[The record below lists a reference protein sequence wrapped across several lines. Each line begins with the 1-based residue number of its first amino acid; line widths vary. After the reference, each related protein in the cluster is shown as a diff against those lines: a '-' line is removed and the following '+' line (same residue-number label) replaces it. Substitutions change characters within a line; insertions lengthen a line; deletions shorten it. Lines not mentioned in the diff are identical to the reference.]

1 MYRFFTIITSTLSC
15 CYPVDLIKI
24 CCHFPLLKTGDVHYA
39 ELTLQMP
46 KEETKSLLN
55 HTKKPPPPPAYSYF
69 DDPTIYAQI
78 DHCNFSKSS
87 TANLLGSSG
96 QSLNNGSLKTVVSG
110 VGGSLMMTE
119 QNSQFNQLI
128 SPLTHT
134 PSSTL
139 SNQTMLISG
148 NSIGSSGCIS
158 NSGTLSHASS
168 ATPTATFTSISAG
181 TTSQYPSSNYQT
193 LPLPTANKQFL
204 RDVVTVKT
212 PLSFSEQE
220 SCV

>member
-1 MYRFFTIITSTLSC
+1 LQIKQAPKTFFFFI
-15 CYPVDLIKI
+15 
-24 CCHFPLLKTGDVHYA
+24 HFGSLQASDVHYA

-55 HTKKPPPPPAYSYF
+55 HSKKPPPPPAYSAYF

-96 QSLNNGSLKTVVSG
+96 QSLNNGSLKTVGS

-119 QNSQFNQLI
+119 PNTQFNQVL

-148 NSIGSSGCIS
+148 NSIGSSG
-158 NSGTLSHASS
+158 TLSLSS
-168 ATPTATFTSISAG
+168 STTPTATFTSISAG
-181 TTSQYPSSNYQT
+181 TTSQYPSSNYHTQT
-193 LPLPTANKQFL
+193 LPLPSANKQFL
-204 RDVVTVKT
+204 REIVTAKT
-212 PLSFSEQE
+212 PCLSFSEQE

>member
-1 MYRFFTIITSTLSC
+1 
-15 CYPVDLIKI
+15 
-24 CCHFPLLKTGDVHYA
+24 
-39 ELTLQMP
+39 MP

-55 HTKKPPPPPAYSYF
+55 HTKKPPPPPAYCNYF

-96 QSLNNGSLKTVVSG
+96 QSLNNGSLKTVGSG
-110 VGGSLMMTE
+110 GASLMMTE
-119 QNSQFNQLI
+119 QSSQFNQVL

-158 NSGTLSHASS
+158 NSGTLSLTSS
-168 ATPTATFTSISAG
+168 TTPTATFTSISAG
-181 TTSQYPSSNYQT
+181 ATSQYPSSNYHTQT
-193 LPLPTANKQFL
+193 LPLPSASKQFL
-204 RDVVTVKT
+204 RDIVTAKT

>member
-1 MYRFFTIITSTLSC
+1 MTTL
-15 CYPVDLIKI
+15 I
-24 CCHFPLLKTGDVHYA
+24 CLFQLQTGDVHYA

-55 HTKKPPPPPAYSYF
+55 HTKKPPPPPAYSAYF

-96 QSLNNGSLKTVVSG
+96 QSLNNGSLKTVGSG

-119 QNSQFNQLI
+119 NSQFNQLI

-134 PSSTL
+134 PSSTI

-158 NSGTLSHASS
+158 NSGTLSLTSS
-168 ATPTATFTSISAG
+168 TTPTATFTSISAG
-181 TTSQYPSSNYQT
+181 AMSQYPSSNYQT
-193 LPLPTANKQFL
+193 LPLPAANKQFL

>member
-1 MYRFFTIITSTLSC
+1 
-15 CYPVDLIKI
+15 
-24 CCHFPLLKTGDVHYA
+24 
-39 ELTLQMP
+39 MP

-55 HTKKPPPPPAYSYF
+55 NTKKPPAPPAYSYF

-96 QSLNNGSLKTVVSG
+96 QSLNNGSLKTVGSS
-110 VGGSLMMTE
+110 VGGSLMITE

-139 SNQTMLISG
+139 SNQTMLISA

-158 NSGTLSHASS
+158 NSGTLSLTSS

-193 LPLPTANKQFL
+193 LPLPAANKQFL

>member
-1 MYRFFTIITSTLSC
+1 
-15 CYPVDLIKI
+15 
-24 CCHFPLLKTGDVHYA
+24 
-39 ELTLQMP
+39 MP

-55 HTKKPPPPPAYSYF
+55 HTKKPPPPPAYSAYF

-96 QSLNNGSLKTVVSG
+96 QSLNNGSVKTVGSL
-110 VGGSLMMTE
+110 GGSLMMTE
-119 QNSQFNQLI
+119 QNSQFNQAL

-158 NSGTLSHASS
+158 NSGTLSLTSS
-168 ATPTATFTSISAG
+168 TTPTATFTSISAG
-181 TTSQYPSSNYQT
+181 TMSQYPSSNYHTQT
-193 LPLPTANKQFL
+193 LPLPSSANKQFL
-204 RDVVTVKT
+204 RDIVTVKT

>member
-1 MYRFFTIITSTLSC
+1 
-15 CYPVDLIKI
+15 
-24 CCHFPLLKTGDVHYA
+24 
-39 ELTLQMP
+39 MP
-46 KEETKSLLN
+46 KEETKTLLN
-55 HTKKPPPPPAYSYF
+55 HTKKPPPPPAYSMGAYF

-96 QSLNNGSLKTVVSG
+96 QSLNNGSLKTVG
-110 VGGSLMMTE
+110 FAMMSE
-119 QNSQFNQLI
+119 PSSQFNQLM

-134 PSSTL
+134 PTSTL

-158 NSGTLSHASS
+158 SAGTLSLTSS
-168 ATPTATFTSISAG
+168 TTPTATFTSLSAG
-181 TTSQYPSSNYQT
+181 TASQYPSSNYHTQT
-193 LPLPTANKQFL
+193 LPLPSANKQFL
-204 RDVVTVKT
+204 RDIVTAKT

>member
-1 MYRFFTIITSTLSC
+1 
-15 CYPVDLIKI
+15 
-24 CCHFPLLKTGDVHYA
+24 
-39 ELTLQMP
+39 MP

-55 HTKKPPPPPAYSYF
+55 HTKKPPPPPPAYSAYF

-96 QSLNNGSLKTVVSG
+96 QSLNNGSLKTVGSL
-110 VGGSLMMTE
+110 GGSLMVTE
-119 QNSQFNQLI
+119 QNTQFNQAL
-128 SPLTHT
+128 SPLTQT
-134 PSSTL
+134 PSSTI

-158 NSGTLSHASS
+158 NSGTLSLTSS
-168 ATPTATFTSISAG
+168 TTPTATFTSISAG
-181 TTSQYPSSNYQT
+181 TASQYPSSNYHTQT
-193 LPLPTANKQFL
+193 LPLPSANKQFL
-204 RDVVTVKT
+204 RDIVTVKT

>member
-1 MYRFFTIITSTLSC
+1 
-15 CYPVDLIKI
+15 
-24 CCHFPLLKTGDVHYA
+24 
-39 ELTLQMP
+39 MP

-55 HTKKPPPPPAYSYF
+55 HTKKPPPPPPAYSYF

-96 QSLNNGSLKTVVSG
+96 QSLNNGSLKTV
-110 VGGSLMMTE
+110 GGSLMMTE

-134 PSSTL
+134 PSSTI
-139 SNQTMLISG
+139 SNQTILISG

-158 NSGTLSHASS
+158 NSGTLSLTSS
-168 ATPTATFTSISAG
+168 TTPTATFTSISA
-181 TTSQYPSSNYQT
+181 SQYPSSNYQT

>member
-1 MYRFFTIITSTLSC
+1 
-15 CYPVDLIKI
+15 
-24 CCHFPLLKTGDVHYA
+24 
-39 ELTLQMP
+39 MP

-96 QSLNNGSLKTVVSG
+96 QSLNNGSLKTVGSG

-158 NSGTLSHASS
+158 NSGTS

-193 LPLPTANKQFL
+193 LPLPAANKQFL

>member
-1 MYRFFTIITSTLSC
+1 
-15 CYPVDLIKI
+15 
-24 CCHFPLLKTGDVHYA
+24 
-39 ELTLQMP
+39 MP
-46 KEETKSLLN
+46 KEETKTLLN
-55 HTKKPPPPPAYSYF
+55 HTKKPPPPPAYSMGAYF

-96 QSLNNGSLKTVVSG
+96 QSLNNGSLKTVQFG
-110 VGGSLMMTE
+110 MMSESST
-119 QNSQFNQLI
+119 QFNQLM

-148 NSIGSSGCIS
+148 NSIGSSG
-158 NSGTLSHASS
+158 TLSLTSS
-168 ATPTATFTSISAG
+168 TTPTATFTSISAG
-181 TTSQYPSSNYQT
+181 TASQYPSSNYHTQT
-193 LPLPTANKQFL
+193 LPLPAANKQFL
-204 RDVVTVKT
+204 RDIVTTKT

>member
-1 MYRFFTIITSTLSC
+1 MYKNFSSQQIVNGDNFSYLQ
-15 CYPVDLIKI
+15 
-24 CCHFPLLKTGDVHYA
+24 TGDVHYA

-46 KEETKSLLN
+46 KEEKKSLLN
-55 HTKKPPPPPAYSYF
+55 HTKKPPPPPAYSMGAYF

-87 TANLLGSSG
+87 TAHLLGSSG
-96 QSLNNGSLKTVVSG
+96 QSLNNGSLKTLGSS
-110 VGGSLMMTE
+110 VGGSLIMTE
-119 QNSQFNQLI
+119 QNTQYNQLL

-158 NSGTLSHASS
+158 NSGTLSLTSS
-168 ATPTATFTSISAG
+168 TTPTATFTSISAG
-181 TTSQYPSSNYQT
+181 TTSQYPSSNYHTQT
-193 LPLPTANKQFL
+193 LPLPSANKQFL
-204 RDVVTVKT
+204 RDIVTVKT

>member
-1 MYRFFTIITSTLSC
+1 MDNKSNYITQAEAMRDNVISFQLQA
-15 CYPVDLIKI
+15 
-24 CCHFPLLKTGDVHYA
+24 GDVHYA

-55 HTKKPPPPPAYSYF
+55 HAKKPPNPPAYSAYF
-69 DDPTIYAQI
+69 DDSTIYAQI

-96 QSLNNGSLKTVVSG
+96 QSLNNGSLKTVGS
-110 VGGSLMMTE
+110 VGGGGLMMTE
-119 QNSQFNQLI
+119 QNSQFTQVM

-158 NSGTLSHASS
+158 NSGTMSLTSS
-168 ATPTATFTSISAG
+168 TTPTATFTSISTG
-181 TTSQYPSSNYQT
+181 TTSQYPSSNYHTQT
-193 LPLPTANKQFL
+193 LPLPSANKQFL
-204 RDVVTVKT
+204 RDIVTVKT

>member
-1 MYRFFTIITSTLSC
+1 
-15 CYPVDLIKI
+15 
-24 CCHFPLLKTGDVHYA
+24 
-39 ELTLQMP
+39 MP

-55 HTKKPPPPPAYSYF
+55 HTKKPPPPPPAYSMGAYF

-96 QSLNNGSLKTVVSG
+96 QSLNNGSIKTVGSSI
-110 VGGSLMMTE
+110 GGGLMMTE
-119 QNSQFNQLI
+119 NSQFNQLI

-158 NSGTLSHASS
+158 NSGTMSLTSS
-168 ATPTATFTSISAG
+168 TTPTATFTSLAG
-181 TTSQYPSSNYQT
+181 TTSQYPSSNYHTQT
-193 LPLPTANKQFL
+193 LPLPSANKQFL
-204 RDVVTVKT
+204 RDIVTVKT

>member
-1 MYRFFTIITSTLSC
+1 
-15 CYPVDLIKI
+15 
-24 CCHFPLLKTGDVHYA
+24 
-39 ELTLQMP
+39 MP
-46 KEETKSLLN
+46 KEESKSLLN
-55 HTKKPPPPPAYSYF
+55 HTKKPPPPPAYTYF

-96 QSLNNGSLKTVVSG
+96 QSLNNGSLKTAGSG

-119 QNSQFNQLI
+119 HNSQFNQLL

-158 NSGTLSHASS
+158 NSGTLSLTSS
-168 ATPTATFTSISAG
+168 TTPTATFTSISTGAA
-181 TTSQYPSSNYQT
+181 SQYPSSNYHTQT

-204 RDVVTVKT
+204 RDIVTTKT

>member
-1 MYRFFTIITSTLSC
+1 MTPSRTFFINFASLH
-15 CYPVDLIKI
+15 VHLQA
-24 CCHFPLLKTGDVHYA
+24 GDVHYA

-55 HTKKPPPPPAYSYF
+55 HTKKPPAPPAYSAFF

-96 QSLNNGSLKTVVSG
+96 HSLNNGSLKTV
-110 VGGSLMMTE
+110 GGSGLGAAGGLMMTE
-119 QNSQFNQLI
+119 QNAQQFNQV
-128 SPLTHT
+128 HT

-158 NSGTLSHASS
+158 STGTLPLSS
-168 ATPTATFTSISAG
+168 SNTPTATFTSISAG
-181 TTSQYPSSNYQT
+181 ATSQFPSSNYHTQT
-193 LPLPTANKQFL
+193 LPLASANKQFL
-204 RDVVTVKT
+204 RDIVTVKT

>member
-1 MYRFFTIITSTLSC
+1 
-15 CYPVDLIKI
+15 
-24 CCHFPLLKTGDVHYA
+24 
-39 ELTLQMP
+39 MP

-55 HTKKPPPPPAYSYF
+55 HTKKPPNPPAYAAYF

-96 QSLNNGSLKTVVSG
+96 QSLNNGSLKTVAS
-110 VGGSLMMTE
+110 VGGGGLMMTE
-119 QNSQFNQLI
+119 HNSQFNQVM

-158 NSGTLSHASS
+158 NSGTLSLTSS
-168 ATPTATFTSISAG
+168 TTPTATFTSISSGATG
-181 TTSQYPSSNYQT
+181 AQYPSSNYHTQT
-193 LPLPTANKQFL
+193 LPLPSANKQFL
-204 RDVVTVKT
+204 RDIVTAKT

>member
-1 MYRFFTIITSTLSC
+1 MWRFSNSSRLQ
-15 CYPVDLIKI
+15 
-24 CCHFPLLKTGDVHYA
+24 TGDVHYA

-55 HTKKPPPPPAYSYF
+55 HTKKPPPPPPAYSMGAYF

-96 QSLNNGSLKTVVSG
+96 QSLNNGSLKTVGSG
-110 VGGSLMMTE
+110 IGGSLMMTE
-119 QNSQFNQLI
+119 QTSQFNQIL

-134 PSSTL
+134 SSSTL

-158 NSGTLSHASS
+158 NSGTLSLTSS
-168 ATPTATFTSISAG
+168 TTPTATFTSISAG
-181 TTSQYPSSNYQT
+181 TASQYPSSNYHTQT
-193 LPLPTANKQFL
+193 LPLPSANKQFL
-204 RDVVTVKT
+204 RDIVTVKT

>member
-1 MYRFFTIITSTLSC
+1 
-15 CYPVDLIKI
+15 
-24 CCHFPLLKTGDVHYA
+24 
-39 ELTLQMP
+39 MP

-55 HTKKPPPPPAYSYF
+55 HTKKPPNPPAYSAYF
-69 DDPTIYAQI
+69 DDSTIYAQI

-96 QSLNNGSLKTVVSG
+96 QSLNNGSVKTVGS
-110 VGGSLMMTE
+110 VGGGGLMMTE
-119 QNSQFNQLI
+119 QNSQFNQVV

-158 NSGTLSHASS
+158 NSGTLSLTSS
-168 ATPTATFTSISAG
+168 TTPTATFTSISAG
-181 TTSQYPSSNYQT
+181 TTSQYPSSNYHTQT
-193 LPLPTANKQFL
+193 LPLSSANKQFL
-204 RDVVTVKT
+204 RDIVTVKT